1 MNAYCLKKMTNF
13 DGIID
18 KNCQGES
25 LDPILFQDKGVFTQE
40 ERLKPFFNLPKNFI
54 LVYRGKLFLRKIAL
68 TPSGVKS
75 LVENGH
81 SVVIEKDAGLNS
93 HFTNE
98 MYMEMLGLR

>member
-1 MNAYCLKKMTNF
+1 MS
-13 DGIID
+13 
-18 KNCQGES
+18 GES
-25 LDPILFQDKGVFTQE
+25 LDPILFQDKGVLTQE
-40 ERLKPFFNLPKNFI
+40 ERLAVLQSSK
-54 LVYRGKLFLRKIAL
+54 KLFIGIPRELFSEENRIAL

-98 MYMEMLGLR
+98 IEKK